1 MMENR
6 KVIGMII
13 PTTDNSFFSALA
25 HYIESHLAGYG
36 YRILLCDSN
45 NNSEN
50 EREYLKLLAPLCS
63 GIIDVSGL
71 SELGDGLLP
80 DDYPIVFVDRKPFS
94 SRVIPWVGNDDES
107 AMYEATSYLLEK
119 GCRNILLLPGLLAE
133 KRESPRVS
141 GYKKAL
147 SDRNN
152 QVNESLIIYRE
163 GKKSSQ
169 EETRDIV
176 MDVLSQNKKIDAII
190 TSSDRSAFSVM
201 KAIGLLGYYAPE
213 DIKLISFDN
222 TPYSTLA
229 SPSITAIDRNPERIA
244 DKAVETMLK
253 LLSKEEVSSDNII
266 QVSLVERDSTR

>member
-1 MMENR
+1 
-6 KVIGMII
+6 
-13 PTTDNSFFSALA
+13 
-25 HYIESHLAGYG
+25 
-36 YRILLCDSN
+36 
-45 NNSEN
+45 
-50 EREYLKLLAPLCS
+50 
-63 GIIDVSGL
+63 
-71 SELGDGLLP
+71 
-80 DDYPIVFVDRKPFS
+80 
-94 SRVIPWVGNDDES
+94 
-107 AMYEATSYLLEK
+107 
-119 GCRNILLLPGLLAE
+119 
-133 KRESPRVS
+133 
-141 GYKKAL
+141 
-147 SDRNN
+147 
-152 QVNESLIIYRE
+152 
-163 GKKSSQ
+163 
-169 EETRDIV
+169 